1 MDINCEIFNQDG
13 HKMNNLNLLMTYMK
27 AKMNEMNKLEEELNH
42 TKDKIDSH
50 LKLLNRK
57 EAQMASS
64 EHLSKNNKDHRD
76 FSVIKKP
83 VQRPIRKK

>member
-1 MDINCEIFNQDG
+1 MDIFNQAG
-13 HKMNNLNLLMTYMK
+13 QKVNNSDFLRTHIK
-27 AKMNEMNKLEEELNH
+27 AKMHEVNKLGEQLNH
-42 TKDKIDSH
+42 TKDRIDSH

-57 EAQMASS
+57 EAQMALS
-64 EHLSKNNKDHRD
+64 ELFSKNNKSHRD